1 MNSTVSLQLPDQ
13 TLHLAQAAASQIGR
27 SLEAVL
33 LEWIERGSTRA
44 DLCPEPEQQHTLYS
58 PLGGEA
64 TAQALRDFLKLEEER
79 NGL

>member
-1 MNSTVSLQLPDQ
+1 MNQTISLQLPESVIHGTQ
-13 TLHLAQAAASQIGR
+13 VAAARIGR